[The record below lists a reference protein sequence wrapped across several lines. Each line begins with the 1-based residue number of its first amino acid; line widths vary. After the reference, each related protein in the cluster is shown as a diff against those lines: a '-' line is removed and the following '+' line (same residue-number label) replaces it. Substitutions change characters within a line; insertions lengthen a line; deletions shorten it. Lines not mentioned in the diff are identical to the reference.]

1 MEWTCYH
8 PSTPETVK
16 LLPRE
21 KSWASAS
28 CPRAFSL
35 KVEAS
40 IISPPPLPPSAK
52 AQQGTRHSPGPSC
65 SCVRMPHVPGTG

>member
-8 PSTPETVK
+8 PTIPEITK

-21 KSWASAS
+21 VGWASA
-28 CPRAFSL
+28 PFPKAF

-40 IISPPPLPPSAK
+40 IESPPPLPTPAK
-52 AQQGTRHSPGPSC
+52 AQQGTRYSPGPSC
-65 SCVRMPHVPGTG
+65 SCVRMPRVPGTG